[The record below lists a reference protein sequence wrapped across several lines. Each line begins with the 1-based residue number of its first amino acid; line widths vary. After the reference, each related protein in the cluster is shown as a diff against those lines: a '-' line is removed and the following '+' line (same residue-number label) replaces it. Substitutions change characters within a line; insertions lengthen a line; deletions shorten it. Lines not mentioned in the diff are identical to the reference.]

1 MSATSTATLAKHAVE
16 WSVVLSCAMI
26 LAGIVGIIAPTV
38 AGITVTVLAGWLLIF
53 SGIAHFVFGWERRT
67 TGVLAWELLVGI
79 LYIVVGSYLL
89 LHIALALVALTIVLG
104 IYLGAE
110 AILEFV
116 LAYRMGVEDAL
127 IAATALDRQ
136 DSLAT
141 GNEKHFRMIPGL
153 ELKVF
158 RP

>member
-1 MSATSTATLAKHAVE
+1 VILDTDILVWVLRNHGPALRFVDSIPLARRNLS
-16 WSVVLSCAMI
+16 SVTYL
-26 LAGIVGIIAPTV
+26 
-38 AGITVTVLAGWLLIF
+38 
-53 SGIAHFVFGWERRT
+53 
-67 TGVLAWELLVGI
+67 ELLD
-79 LYIVVGSYLL
+79 GSHDSRDLRSVKE
-89 LHIALALVALTIVLG
+89 LVEDVFAEVIPLS
-104 IYLGAE
+104 E
-110 AILEFV
+110 AITRTAIRLMEEFV
-116 LAYRMGVEDAL
+116 LAYRLSVEDAL